1 MYGKVMVTSHML
13 CSSAGDDLDIKNA
26 GVRASVE
33 LKETSAFEEK
43 GATNE
48 RKCDRIGI
56 CYGRKG

>member
-1 MYGKVMVTSHML
+1 ML

-48 RKCDRIGI
+48 RKCDIENWNMLWKKRMTI
-56 CYGRKG
+56 KEHVF